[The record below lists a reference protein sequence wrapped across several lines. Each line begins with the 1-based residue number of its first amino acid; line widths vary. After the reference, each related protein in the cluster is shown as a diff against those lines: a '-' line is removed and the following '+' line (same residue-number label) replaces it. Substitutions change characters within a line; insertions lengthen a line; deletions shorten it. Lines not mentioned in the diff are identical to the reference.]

1 MLYSNYKGT
10 IMRYN
15 NKDNNYANEDGDHD
29 FYGSNL
35 TKAQVAK
42 LTQVYKINI
51 EHLTNS
57 ILAV

>member
-35 TKAQVAK
+35 TKASSKTDSSLQD
-42 LTQVYKINI
+42 
-51 EHLTNS
+51 
-57 ILAV
+57 